1 MLNIKIIINFFFNL
15 LKKKNRFSIA
25 TTKNFKNNYYAND
38 NFNIKFSKIK
48 KKDRDLIYKYLSLTD
63 TKNGAHNFLNWGGG
77 NGVLDLLINKI
88 NPKIKTTIIE
98 KENFVKKIKSNS
110 KIIQKFEDKSISFSS
125 DQNMWKSDKFKIV
138 LFFGSLCYMPE
149 IYNFFKFSKSKYIA
163 ISRLPMLIDSKED
176 IVAYDD
182 HYSHYETFLSEEK
195 FKKIYSKSFKFLYF
209 SEHWGGLKKN
219 KSKIDKYE
227 IKSCDILLERK
238 IL

>member
-1 MLNIKIIINFFFNL
+1 MSFTPRFKITNDKVL
-15 LKKKNRFSIA
+15 
-25 TTKNFKNNYYAND
+25 KNNYYEMF
-38 NFNIKFSKIK
+38 NFKIKFAKVK
-48 KKDRDLIYKYLSLTD
+48 KRDRDLIFRYLTLTNTD
-63 TKNGAHNFLNWGGG
+63 IGENNFLNWGGG

-110 KIIQKFEDKSISFSS
+110 KIIQKFEDKSILFSS

-182 HYSHYETFLSEEK
+182 HYSHYGTFLSEEK

>member
-1 MLNIKIIINFFFNL
+1 MLNIKVIINFFFNL

-63 TKNGAHNFLNWGGG
+63 TKNGAHNFLNWGG
-77 NGVLDLLINKI
+77 
-88 NPKIKTTIIE
+88 
-98 KENFVKKIKSNS
+98 
-110 KIIQKFEDKSISFSS
+110 
-125 DQNMWKSDKFKIV
+125 
-138 LFFGSLCYMPE
+138 
-149 IYNFFKFSKSKYIA
+149 
-163 ISRLPMLIDSKED
+163 
-176 IVAYDD
+176 
-182 HYSHYETFLSEEK
+182 
-195 FKKIYSKSFKFLYF
+195 
-209 SEHWGGLKKN
+209 LKKN